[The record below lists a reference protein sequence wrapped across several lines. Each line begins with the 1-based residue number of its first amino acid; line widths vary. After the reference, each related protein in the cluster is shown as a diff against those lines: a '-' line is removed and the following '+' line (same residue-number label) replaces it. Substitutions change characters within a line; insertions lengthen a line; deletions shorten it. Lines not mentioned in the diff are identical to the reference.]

1 MNLAWIAAVLQPHTV
16 AIHPNFRD
24 EEYSREPAGQL
35 AALLI
40 GGDWSISGRDLPS
53 HDAAVPYT
61 EKILRPETVSEG
73 AEGLIN
79 EAFSRRNRDMARSA
93 ALTLLA
99 AFATSEMEEY
109 DKCDSILSTMIEMSD
124 RSPSGRLVKAILTQ
138 QRALRRRDAGL
149 DYIDDVF
156 DAARL
161 LEDIDSAQLPTFT
174 VGPGVSSTS
183 ESALEKII
191 YSLKRS
197 AWSLTPYEYDTRRP
211 FESFPSR
218 MNRLKMPLSERMLRI
233 STERASV
240 YARHVRDNFTNH
252 FTNTTVVG
260 RSTPD
265 LFHETL
271 AVELLGHG
279 EVYRAR
285 KDLAT
290 LRLVQYAE
298 GGDARNLHVSIRL
311 LRQAGAT
318 KELESTLER
327 LRAAGPLSALSRDA
341 RQILLRRSTPQRLR
355 VPELVVL
362 RAAAELMSP
371 SEAEQALEV
380 VLASASA
387 GGPPNVAGASQHR
400 IARRGIA
407 WRTASALASTCHK
420 GEAIAALL
428 LREVRDVQQHNELL
442 DSNVAKAVNELH
454 WKYVPGSVKSKWSE
468 WLADADTQ
476 LLGDTAEAVALALG
490 VAVPHEGEPS
500 GLNEIATRLNIGM
513 RNDFAR
519 LTDAEVLGAVDQVGA
534 DLNGTRES
542 VARGLFSFNTRSAA
556 DIAALLLVEYPKANH
571 LWENLAPFL
580 ISQSVPRLERTPA
593 LDRLAR
599 EKPGMPEATRAMFSQ
614 NADRFLESR
623 DSGILWDDP
632 VAPYPAALRFLIS
645 YNLLDDAKIIA
656 AVARLSGHTDLQA
669 RREASRTL
677 GALTGRAAEP
687 WLLPLALQMSH
698 DSDISTKSHAA
709 RFLSHVATGRGDF
722 TAVATARLVELLTD
736 EDGLLAPLFV
746 LRGLEDSADLPE
758 QVTQAISRLH
768 HEHPSWRVR
777 ETASK
782 LLAGL
787 RAR

>member
-16 AIHPNFRD
+16 AIHPNFSD

-40 GGDWSISGRDLPS
+40 GGDWGISTRDLPS
-53 HDAAVPYT
+53 HDAAVSYA

-73 AEGLIN
+73 AEGLMR
-79 EAFSRRNRDMARSA
+79 EALSHRSEDMARSA
-93 ALTLLA
+93 ALALLA
-99 AFATSEMEEY
+99 AFATAEMEEY
-109 DKCDSILSTMIEMSD
+109 DACDSLLSEMIDLED

-161 LEDIDSAQLPTFT
+161 LEDVNTTQLPAFAM
-174 VGPGVSSTS
+174 GPGASSTS
-183 ESALEKII
+183 EVALEKII
-191 YSLKRS
+191 YSMKRS
-197 AWSLTPYEYDTRRP
+197 TWSLTPYEYDTRRP
-211 FESFPSR
+211 FESFPGR

-240 YARHVRDNFTNH
+240 YARQVRNSFTAH
-252 FTNTTVVG
+252 FTNATVVG
-260 RSTPD
+260 RSRPD

-298 GGDARNLHVSIRL
+298 GADVDNLHVSIRL

-318 KELESTLER
+318 RELESALER

-387 GGPPNVAGASQHR
+387 GGPPNVVGASQHR
-400 IARRGIA
+400 IDRCGVA

-428 LREVRDVQQHNELL
+428 LREVRDVRRHTELL
-442 DSNVAKAVNELH
+442 DSNVAKAINELP
-454 WKYVPGSVKSKWSE
+454 WEDVPDSIRSQWGE
-468 WLADADTQ
+468 WLADVDTE
-476 LLGDTAEAVALALG
+476 LFGNTAEAVALALG
-490 VAVPHEGEPS
+490 LTIPHEGGPS
-500 GLNEIATRLNIGM
+500 GLNEIATRLNTGL
-513 RNDFAR
+513 RNDAAR
-519 LTDAEVLGAVDQVGA
+519 LTDTELLGAVDQVSA
-534 DLNGTRES
+534 TLNEMRES
-542 VARGLFSFNTRSAA
+542 VTRGMFSLGTRSAA
-556 DIAALLLVEYPKANH
+556 DIAAMLLVEYPRASH
-571 LWENLAPFL
+571 LWESLAPFL
-580 ISQSVPRLERTPA
+580 ISQSLPRLERTAA

-599 EKPGMPEATRAMFSQ
+599 EKPQMPNATRVMFSA
-614 NADRFLESR
+614 NIDRFLESS
-623 DSGILWDDP
+623 DAGILWDDP
-632 VAPYPAALRFLIS
+632 VVPYPAALRFLIS
-645 YNLLDDAKIIA
+645 YNLLDDARIIA
-656 AVARLSGHTDLQA
+656 SLARLSGHTALKA
-669 RREASRTL
+669 RREAPRTL
-677 GALTGRAAEP
+677 ESLAGRATAP

-698 DSDISTKSHAA
+698 ESDILTKSHAA
-709 RFLSHVATGRGDF
+709 RFLSHVATDRGEF
-722 TAVATARLVELLTD
+722 AAVATARLGELLTE
-736 EDGLLAPLFV
+736 EDGLLTPLFV
-746 LRGLEDSADLPE
+746 LRELENSTDLPE
-758 QVTQAISRLH
+758 QMAQAISRLH
-768 HEHPSWRVR
+768 DEHPSWRVR
-777 ETASK
+777 AKASK
-782 LLAGL
+782 LLAGW
-787 RAR
+787 RS